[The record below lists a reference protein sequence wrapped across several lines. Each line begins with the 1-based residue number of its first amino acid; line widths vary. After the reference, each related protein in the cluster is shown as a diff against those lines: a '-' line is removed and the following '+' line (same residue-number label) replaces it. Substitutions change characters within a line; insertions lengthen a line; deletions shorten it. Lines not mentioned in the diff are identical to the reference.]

1 MMHFHFNEQA
11 VADHEAALHDRSSA
25 YRLVGRVAPQTPWY
39 RHITR
44 RLRRTPEPRSIR
56 PQSAIAQSTVPI
68 AQP

>member
-11 VADHEAALHDRSSA
+11 VADHEAALRDRASA
-25 YRLVGRVAPQTPWY
+25 YRLVERVAPQTPWY

-44 RLRRTPEPRSIR
+44 RLRRTRESSTFR
-56 PQSAIAQSTVPI
+56 PQPAVAQPTVPI